1 MATVEAVP
9 DTVEPSAPCPPGGVT
24 AKLAALEQ
32 RVRDL
37 DAFSRHVAH
46 ELQTPLGQLEA
57 IAALLQRQGPVDA
70 AASGWLQLV
79 GSLAAHMRH
88 TVNDMLDMAR
98 CTAGALPA
106 DDIDLTA
113 LCHRLAAELSPAPP
127 ARRLAWHI
135 QPAMLVRGHRPQV
148 TLLMRNLLSNA
159 VKYSREQ
166 VEPAVTVTAR
176 PLGDGQQVT
185 VQDNGAGFDAAR
197 SGQLF
202 QPFVRLHDV
211 QRFGGLG
218 LGLSIA
224 QRVVE
229 LHCGWARAS
238 GEAGVGARFDVWLP
252 DRHGLQ
258 DPEASRGFLSVI
270 AAGDAG
276 RGFEARSYAR
286 P

>member
-1 MATVEAVP
+1 MATVEAVSGAVDP
-9 DTVEPSAPCPPGGVT
+9 PAHCPPGGMD
-24 AKLAALEQ
+24 AELAALEQ

-98 CTAGALPA
+98 STAGALPA
-106 DDIDLTA
+106 EDIDLTA

-127 ARRLAWHI
+127 ARRVAWYI
-135 QPAMLVRGHRPQV
+135 QPAMVVQGHRPQIA
-148 TLLMRNLLSNA
+148 LLMRNLLSNA

-166 VEPAVTVTAR
+166 AEPAITVTAR
-176 PLGDGQQVT
+176 PLGEGQQVT

-197 SGQLF
+197 GGQLF

-211 QRFGGLG
+211 QRFAGLG

-229 LHCGWARAS
+229 LHRGWARAS
-238 GEAGVGARFDVWLP
+238 GEAGAGARFDVWLP
-252 DRHGLQ
+252 DV
-258 DPEASRGFLSVI
+258 A
-270 AAGDAG
+270 
-276 RGFEARSYAR
+276 
-286 P
+286 

>member
-1 MATVEAVP
+1 MAIVEAVP
-9 DTVEPSAPCPPGGVT
+9 EAVEPPPHRRSGDVNAELT
-24 AKLAALEQ
+24 ALEQ

-70 AASGWLQLV
+70 AAGGWLQLV

-98 CTAGALPA
+98 CTVGTLPA
-106 DDIDLTA
+106 EDIDLTS
-113 LCHRLAAELSPAPP
+113 LCHRMAAELSPVPP
-127 ARRLAWHI
+127 ARRVSWHI
-135 QPAMLVRGHRPQV
+135 QPAMVVQGHRPQIA
-148 TLLMRNLLSNA
+148 LLMRNLLSNA

-166 VEPAVTVTAR
+166 PEPVITVTAR
-176 PLGDGQQVT
+176 PLGEGQQVT

-197 SGQLF
+197 GGQLF
-202 QPFVRLHDV
+202 QPFVRLHGV
-211 QRFGGLG
+211 QRFAGLG

-229 LHCGWARAS
+229 LHCGWARAT
-238 GEAGVGARFDVWLP
+238 GEPGVGARFDVWLP
-252 DRHGLQ
+252 Q
-258 DPEASRGFLSVI
+258 KA
-270 AAGDAG
+270 
-276 RGFEARSYAR
+276 
-286 P
+286 